1 MSAPASL
8 LPELE
13 DVVQHGSAEKRAE
26 TLRRITGLFLD
37 GAPAFNDEHVAV
49 FDDVIGYLIEEI
61 EAKALAELA
70 RRLAPVPNAPIH
82 VVTRLAGSDDMAV
95 AEPVLKQARI
105 PDPELIRI
113 AETKGQAHLLALS
126 TRDSLSE
133 ALADVIVARG
143 DRDVARSIA
152 TNAAAQ
158 LSENAFNA
166 LVKRAEQD
174 GVLAEKVGMRTD
186 IPPRLFRQLLM
197 QASDVVQKRLLAQA
211 KPETQAEI
219 RKILARVT
227 DEVGARAA
235 PRNYT
240 AALTAVR
247 QMHKDGKLTEAEI
260 VAFAEAGKYEETI
273 AALATLCAVPVEI
286 VDRLMSGERADP
298 VLILARAAGFGWPTV
313 RCVISSRPGPKP
325 STQMQQAAFE
335 NFERLTPA
343 TAQRVVRF
351 WQVRQGTGE

>member
-37 GAPAFNDEHVAV
+37 GAPAYNDEHVAV